1 MWFIGQVSVRAIGVW
16 LVGLVA
22 FGGLGSSRAAS
33 AAEVADKPLD
43 PSIKVLFLGD
53 QGHHRPADRFAQ
65 LQPVLAERGIE
76 LVYSERLED
85 LNPQTLS
92 EYDALAVY
100 ANIDELPADRE
111 AALVEF
117 VRSGHGLVPLH
128 CASFCFRNSPVWV
141 DMVGAQFQRHDGG
154 EFRTTNLAPEHP
166 IMKGFQGFQSWDE
179 TYVHTRHNARG
190 RTVLEER
197 VEGDH
202 HEPWTWVRNEGQ
214 GRVFYTAWGHD
225 QRTWGHPGFHNLVER
240 GIRWAAGRDPAEA
253 GPYVDHPKMNVLP
266 EGLAA
271 FEFVPAKV
279 PAYDP
284 SGKAWG
290 VQLEPVAEMQA
301 PLSPEESRKHALVP
315 EGFRVELAAA
325 EPVIEAKPLAMAF
338 DTEGRLFVAESGDY
352 PNEIVLPGDGVGHD
366 RIVRLDDTDGDGVCD
381 ARSVIADGLS
391 IPTSLLHHRSGWI
404 VAQAPSMLFLADD
417 DGDGVCDNRHVLFS
431 GWGTADTHSGP
442 SNLTWGFDGW
452 VYGMVGYSG
461 FNGEVGG
468 EPVRF
473 GAGFFRFLPD
483 GSKLEFL
490 RSTNNN
496 SWGFGFSEEGLVFGS
511 TANGNPSEHMPLAN
525 RVYERVRGW
534 SATTLGGIA
543 GSPMMELAKRRDGSD
558 APVRQVDHFG
568 KFTAAAG
575 HRLYTARAYPPEYW
589 NRTAFVCEPT
599 GHIVSTF
606 ELTPRGA
613 GFSSRMA
620 WSLLASD
627 DEWTA
632 PIAAEVGPD
641 GQVWVID
648 WYNYIVQHNP
658 TPAGFENGKGNAYE
672 TPLRDKSHGR
682 VLRIVHD
689 RGDHDGAE
697 GRAAIAATRDLAS
710 TTSGQLVAMLADD
723 NLFWRLRAQR
733 MLVERAAGQLGR
745 DRDVVAGLVGLVKNR
760 TVDRIGLDP
769 GAIHALWTLANMG
782 LLGETDIAVLDAV
795 RGALK
800 HPSAGVRMNAV
811 KVLPRDEATV
821 AAIDRAGLLDDSSA
835 IVRLAVLEALSE
847 CPPLELAAELV
858 VRALQ
863 DSRTL
868 SDPILADAATSAAA
882 VQAAGVLPA
891 LLHRE
896 PAKAAALTP
905 AALVP
910 ALLVADAVPPS
921 PQLLAL
927 VGRVAEHVAREG
939 DAEAVGRTLVTLAKA
954 DAATA
959 AATLEGLARGWP
971 KGKAASFDQATEEAI
986 VALVDRLPA
995 SSQGQLV
1002 TLVQHTGSRALDAH
1016 VGKISEA
1023 LFADLDRAE
1032 AEDSKRIEAAE
1043 RLVALRPADADL
1055 VGDLLARV
1063 GGRSSPQLSSGLV
1076 AAIGRSTAPEAAG
1089 LILDKLATLTP
1100 AVRDAALR
1108 AVLANREWAAE
1119 LVDRLEQGSVAVTDV
1134 PLLERGKLTEHPD
1147 RAVRD
1152 RARRILAKGGG
1163 LPSSDRQKVIDD
1175 VLPVVLAGG
1184 DVPRGKALFKEQ
1196 CGKCHTH
1203 SGEGGKVGPEL
1214 TGMAVHPPQELLI
1227 HILDPNRS
1235 VEGNYRSWTVTTD
1248 DGRVVTGLLAAESR
1262 TAVELVD
1269 AEGKRHPIQRDEI
1282 DEFQPSPNSLMPV
1295 GFEKQIQ
1302 PQGFADLLAFLTAKG
1317 KYLPLPLDKA
1327 ATIVTTKGM
1336 FFEPEGEIERLVFP
1350 DWKPKMVGSVPFV
1363 LVDPQG
1369 DSIRNA
1375 VMLHGP
1381 QGKIAPQMPKAVSIP
1396 LGSPAAV
1403 IHILGGISGWGW
1415 PATREESTSMIVRL
1429 VYADG
1434 TTEDHPLL
1442 NGRHFADYIRRVD
1455 VPESEFAFD
1464 LAGRQMRKLVVRPG
1478 KDTSIERIDFVKGN
1492 DPTAPVVMAVTAEM
1506 R

>member
-1 MWFIGQVSVRAIGVW
+1 MHRSFASRL
-16 LVGLVA
+16 LVLFTLVA
-22 FGGLGSSRAAS
+22 ALSSGASRAA
-33 AAEVADKPLD
+33 EEPLR
-43 PSIKVLFLGD
+43 VLFLGD

-65 LQPVLAERGIE
+65 LQPVLAGRGIE
-76 LVYSERLED
+76 LVYTERLED
-85 LNPQTLS
+85 IDRAVLGR
-92 EYDALAVY
+92 YDALTVY
-100 ANIDELPADRE
+100 ANIDELPAERE
-111 AALVEF
+111 AAIVDF
-117 VRSGHGLVPLH
+117 VRAGKGLVPLH

-154 EFRTTNLAPEHP
+154 EFRTTILAPDHP
-166 IMKGFQGFQSWDE
+166 IMKDFQGFQSWDE
-179 TYVHTRHNARG
+179 TYVHTRHNPRG

-197 VEGDH
+197 VEGDL
-202 HEPWTWVRNEGQ
+202 HEPWTWVRNEGK

-225 QRTWGHPGFHNLVER
+225 QRTWGHPGFQNLVER

-266 EGLAA
+266 AGLAA

-284 SGKAWG
+284 GGKQWG
-290 VQLEPVAEMQA
+290 VQLEAQSQMQA
-301 PLSPEESRKHALVP
+301 PLAAEESRKHALVP
-315 EGFRVELAAA
+315 EGFHVDLVAA

-338 DTEGRLFVAESGDY
+338 DVDGRLFVAESLDY
-352 PNEIVLPGDGVGHD
+352 PNEIVLPVDGLGHD
-366 RIVRLDDTDGDGVCD
+366 RIVALADSDADGVYD
-381 ARSVIADGLS
+381 SRTVFAEGLS
-391 IPTSLLHHRSGWI
+391 IPTGLLHHDGGWI
-404 VAQAPSMLFLADD
+404 VAQAPAMLYLKDT
-417 DGDGVCDNRHVLFS
+417 DGDGMAEERRVLFS

-442 SNLTWGFDGW
+442 SNLAWGFDGW

-461 FNGEVGG
+461 FNGQVGG
-468 EPVRF
+468 EEQRF

-483 GSKLEFL
+483 GSKLEYL

-543 GSPMMELAKRRDGSD
+543 GSPSMEIAKRLDGSA

-575 HRLYTARAYPPEYW
+575 HRLYTARAYPREYW

-620 WSLLASD
+620 WDLLASD

-641 GQVWVID
+641 GQVWVVD

-682 VLRIVHD
+682 IWRVVH
-689 RGDHDGAE
+689 GDTHASTAPRNLAKASGAE
-697 GRAAIAATRDLAS
+697 
-710 TTSGQLVAMLADD
+710 LVALLRDD
-723 NLFWRLRAQR
+723 NLFWRERAQR
-733 MLVERAAGQLGR
+733 RLLDRAAGRSDGG
-745 DRDVVAGLVGLVKNR
+745 RDVVPLLIGLLRDSATDDVGLN
-760 TVDRIGLDP
+760 P
-769 GAIHALWTLANMG
+769 AAIHALWTLRG
-782 LLGETDIAVLDAV
+782 LRAFEGGGLTVLDAV
-795 RGALK
+795 RNALK
-800 HPSAGVRMNAV
+800 HPSAGVRMNAI
-811 KVLPRDEATV
+811 KVLPRDTATV
-821 AAIDRAGLLDDSSA
+821 AAIDRAKLLDDPSA
-835 IVRLAVLEALSE
+835 LVRLAVLEALSE
-847 CPPLELAAELV
+847 CPPLDLAAELV
-858 VRALQ
+858 VRALR
-863 DSRTL
+863 DNRTL
-868 SDPILADAATSAAA
+868 TDPILADAATSAAA

-891 LLHRE
+891 LLDRE
-896 PAKAAALTP
+896 PAKAAALAP
-905 AALVP
+905 AALLP
-910 ALLVADAVPPS
+910 ALLVADSAPPS
-921 PQLLAL
+921 PQVLAL
-927 VGRVAEHVAREG
+927 VARVTEHVARGG
-939 DAEAVGRTLVTLAKA
+939 DAEAVGRTLVALAKA

-959 AATLEGLARGWP
+959 AAALQGLSRGWP
-971 KGKAASFDQATEEAI
+971 KGKAAAFDAATEEAI

-995 SSQGQLV
+995 SSQGELV
-1002 TLVQHTGSRALDAH
+1002 TLVQHTGSKALDAH

-1023 LFADLDRAE
+1023 LLADLDRAD
-1032 AEDSKRIEAAE
+1032 AEDGARIEAAE

-1055 VGDLLARV
+1055 VGDLLTRV
-1063 GGRSSPQLSSGLV
+1063 GGRSSPQLSSGVV

-1089 LILDKLATLTP
+1089 RILDKLATLTP
-1100 AVRDAALR
+1100 TVRDAALR
-1108 AVLANREWAAE
+1108 AVLANREWAAQ
-1119 LVDRLEQGSVAVTDV
+1119 LVDRLEQGTVAVTDV
-1134 PLLERGKLTEHPD
+1134 PLVERGKLTEHPE
-1147 RAVRD
+1147 RAVRE
-1152 RARRILAKGGG
+1152 RARKVIAQGGG
-1163 LPSSDRQKVIDD
+1163 LPSADRQKVIDE

-1184 DVPRGKALFKEQ
+1184 DVPRGKVLFKEQ

-1269 AEGKRHPIQRDEI
+1269 AEGKRHAIQRDEI

-1317 KYLPLPLDKA
+1317 KYVPLPLDKA
-1327 ATIVTTKGM
+1327 ATVVTTKGM
-1336 FFEPEGEIERLVFP
+1336 FFDPEGEVERLVFP
-1350 DWKPKMVGSVPFV
+1350 DWKPKMVGAVPFV

-1369 DSIRNA
+1369 DSIPNA
-1375 VMLHGP
+1375 VMLYGP
-1381 QGKIAPQMPKAVSIP
+1381 QGKIAPQMPRSVSLP
-1396 LGSPAAV
+1396 LGSPAAA

-1434 TTEDHPLL
+1434 TIEDHPLL

-1464 LAGRQMRKLVVRPG
+1464 LAGRQMRKLVVHPG
-1478 KDTSIERIDFVKGN
+1478 KEMSIERIDLVKGD
-1492 DPTAPVVMAVTAEM
+1492 DPTAPVVMALTAEM